1 MGVMIVHHND
11 GGFATA
17 RLSAGQQD
25 RQAREDR
32 QAAALAY
39 LRRKGLDGPGDVAE
53 ILGLIPPT
61 VRPPRRK
68 RKIPAPREDN

>member
-1 MGVMIVHHND
+1 MEVNYGPVD
-11 GGFATA
+11 GGYSTA
-17 RLSAGQQD
+17 RLSAAQQD
-25 RQAREDR
+25 RLAREER
-32 QAAALAY
+32 EAAALAY
-39 LRRKGLDGPGDVAE
+39 LRGRGLDGPGDVAE